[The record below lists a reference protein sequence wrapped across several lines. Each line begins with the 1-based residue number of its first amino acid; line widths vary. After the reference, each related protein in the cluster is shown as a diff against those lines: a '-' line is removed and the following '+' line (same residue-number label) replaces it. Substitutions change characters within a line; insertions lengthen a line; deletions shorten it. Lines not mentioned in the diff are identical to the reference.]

1 MNVQVYYHKSQG
13 IAEVCVSVMGRT
25 MDIECIDVSSV
36 IPATVERTRYIDPT
50 DTVDVPFEDL
60 AAEEQA
66 EVVEDAITEYCQG
79 AGNEVTEFHTH
90 N

>member
-1 MNVQVYYHKSQG
+1 MNVSVYYHKSQG
-13 IAEVCVSVMGRT
+13 IAEVCVSVMGR
-25 MDIECIDVSSV
+25 CIDVERIEVANV

-50 DTVDVPFEDL
+50 DTFDVPFENLPAD
-60 AAEEQA
+60 EQA
-66 EVVEDAITEYCQG
+66 EVIEEAITDYCAG